1 MLKYARFIAIII
13 FSLSSHYVSAL
24 QVKSIKDN
32 QTVLAKV
39 SSKELTRIFVKNDRI
54 QSVRGIDGA
63 YQLTKDEAQ
72 GAIFVKPTQFYQNKP
87 FNLFI
92 STEQGHSYTLL
103 LTPMDIPAENIEL
116 KSLSP
121 SNILAEHW
129 EKNSAYSQIIINLMH
144 AMENN
149 DTPEG
154 YAVINLGKV
163 KPKRLFSGVTM
174 QLVTLYQGAK
184 LQGEIWLLKNTCC
197 RINHLNPR
205 DFYQDN
211 VRAISLVD
219 ENLNK
224 NEETLL
230 YRVVDHE

>member
-1 MLKYARFIAIII
+1 MRKYFLCLIVVIGCI
-13 FSLSSHYVSAL
+13 SSSFVYAL
-24 QVKSIKDN
+24 QIKLIKDN

-72 GAIFVKPTQFYQNKP
+72 GAVFVKPTPFYQNKA

-103 LTPMDIPAENIEL
+103 LTPIDIPAENIEL
-116 KSLSP
+116 RSLSP
-121 SNILAEHW
+121 SKLLAEHW
-129 EKNSAYSQIIINLMH
+129 EKNSPYSQIIINLMN

-149 DTPEG
+149 ERPEG
-154 YAVINLGKV
+154 YAVINIGKM
-163 KPKRLFSGVTM
+163 KPKRLDSGVTM
-174 QLVTLYQGAK
+174 QLITLYQGAK

-197 RINHLNPR
+197 RVNHLYPR
-205 DFYQDN
+205 EFYQRN
-211 VRAISLVD
+211 VRAVSLID
-219 ENLNK
+219 ENLNQ
-224 NEETLL
+224 NEETYL